1 VRFLET
7 ELPGVI
13 LITPDAHQ
21 DSRGVFFELYHAQN
35 YLRGGIREP
44 FVQDN
49 FSRSARG
56 VLRGLH
62 YQLKQPQGKLVTVL
76 EGTVF
81 DVAVD
86 IRKGSPTFGKWTS
99 LELSAENKLQLYIPP
114 GFAHG
119 FCAMTESAGMLY
131 KCTQLYAPSDE
142 RGIIWNDP
150 ALAIPWPIHAPLLS
164 PKDRSFKVL
173 SEMSG
178 ELPEYSPHS

>member
-13 LITPDAHQ
+13 LITPDAHR
-21 DSRGVFFELYHAQN
+21 DVRGVFFELYHAQT

-49 FSRSARG
+49 FSRSAKG

-76 EGTVF
+76 EGIVF
-81 DVAVD
+81 DVVVD
-86 IRKGSPTFGKWTS
+86 IRKGSPTFGKWTG
-99 LELSAENKLQLYIPP
+99 LDLSAENKLQLYIPP

-119 FCAMTESAGMLY
+119 FCAMTDSAGVLY
-131 KCTQLYAPSDE
+131 KCTQLYSPSDE

-150 ALAIPWPIHAPLLS
+150 SLAIRWPIQAPLLS
-164 PKDRSFKVL
+164 DKDRGFKAL
-173 SEMSG
+173 NEMSG
-178 ELPEYSPHS
+178 ELPEYSPRP